1 MRCVSISSDKRFHRR
16 IQRIGFMTVPDDRLF
31 FATIGIAH
39 EGTRIS
45 ALIPATWEAVEV
57 AENHLRLYS
66 PPDPAYPDHRSTFS
80 ISLGEPDGFGPEGFE
95 ECCDASLA
103 TLTEKLPAFEL
114 RSRERSN
121 LSSLVDVHA
130 VWYSCG
136 SGAGPGPAFAQLQA
150 LGLAD
155 RYNLYL
161 INAATLPPGGYVPA
175 RI

>member
-1 MRCVSISSDKRFHRR
+1 MNARESTIS
-16 IQRIGFMTVPDDRLF
+16 
-31 FATIGIAH
+31 IAH

-95 ECCDASLA
+95 EFCDASLA

-114 RSRERSN
+114 RSRERFT

-136 SGAGPGPAFAQLQA
+136 SETEAGPGPAFAQLQA

-161 INAATLPPGGYVPA
+161 INAATLLPLADTYLPVFEEILRSLRMLP
-175 RI
+175 RR